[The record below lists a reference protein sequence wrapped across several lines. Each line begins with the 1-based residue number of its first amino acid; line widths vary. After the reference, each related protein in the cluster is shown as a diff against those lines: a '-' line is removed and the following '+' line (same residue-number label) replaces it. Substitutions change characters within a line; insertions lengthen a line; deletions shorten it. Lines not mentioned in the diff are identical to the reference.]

1 MVHCTQLVHQLIK
14 CTVCQSAGR
23 RSAVGQPERR
33 AAHHDLL
40 LSCAKLV
47 HKLIECTVCQLQV
60 DSTPWESLSA
70 EDRATI
76 EAMGAEAAKLSSGGE
91 PRV

>member
-1 MVHCTQLVHQLIK
+1 MHSVCTSI
-14 CTVCQSAGR
+14 SAI
-23 RSAVGQPERR
+23 SSP
-33 AAHHDLL
+33 
-40 LSCAKLV
+40 
-47 HKLIECTVCQLQV
+47 LQV